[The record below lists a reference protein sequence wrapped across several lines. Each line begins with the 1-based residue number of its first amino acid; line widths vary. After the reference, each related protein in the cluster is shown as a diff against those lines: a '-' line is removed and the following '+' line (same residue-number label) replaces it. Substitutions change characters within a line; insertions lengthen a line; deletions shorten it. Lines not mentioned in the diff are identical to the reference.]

1 MKASH
6 SENKMNYRND
16 EFQSGDFVIN
26 KYCTKEEKMGVLIKR
41 CDNQPEY
48 WKVLNDG
55 DIVVWFESNMA
66 AINDKRPKCST
77 STS

>member
-1 MKASH
+1 MKARY
-6 SENKMNYRND
+6 SESRMNYRND

-26 KYCTKEEKMGVLIKR
+26 KYGIKEEKMGVLIKR

-66 AINDKRPKCST
+66 AINDKRPKFST